1 MARLSLALGSL
12 ALSLLAP
19 AAACGPL
26 IVDIESDSE
35 AESAGET
42 ENDASTT
49 VGTSSTTTPT
59 STTTTATTTTATT
72 TTTTTTADP
81 TGDEPGFCALACEDL
96 ADCVFQGGVPED
108 WACTDGFCEYVG
120 EFYVC
125 DPATCDD
132 LMIGVCA
139 EVDGLSTCTTPCT
152 NDTQCLAG
160 FTTCTGVDDAGNS
173 ICEAIPCFGTPEGE
187 ACFIDGFG
195 QFGVC
200 IDGLCSCTDDTQCT
214 PDGYACNV

>member
-1 MARLSLALGSL
+1 MARLALALGSL

-49 VGTSSTTTPT
+49 VETT
-59 STTTTATTTTATT
+59 TTTTATTTTATT
-72 TTTTTTADP
+72 TTATSTTTTTTADP
-81 TGDEPGFCALACEDL
+81 TGDEPGYCSPVCGVV
-96 ADCVFQGGVPED
+96 ADCVALGGVPED
-108 WACTDGFCEYVG
+108 WACTDGFCEYIG
-120 EFYVC
+120 LIPAC

-139 EVDGLSTCTTPCT
+139 EIDGLSTCTTPCT

-160 FTTCTGVDDAGNS
+160 FTECTGVDDAGNS

-187 ACFIDGFG
+187 ACFIEGFG
-195 QFGVC
+195 QYGVC